1 MKKLTTKRQYVLIHI
16 VLIIIIIVALF
27 SINSLKRNYKEEV
40 GKSLK
45 TVSAVVQSAYNV
57 WIDHLKNDVEEVAA
71 YPHVVKLTEELLQS
85 PPDSLSLTDCKAL
98 LKLREFLNP
107 HLDFQNY
114 VGFFIISVEDY
125 MSYGSMRNSN
135 IGTKNLIVEAHP
147 KLLEKAKNGTFILV
161 PPIISDV
168 KLKIDSA
175 LQNELTMF
183 SGAPIKNSKGKVIA
197 ILTFR
202 INPSQDFTRIS
213 KLGRIGYSGE
223 TYAINL
229 NGFMVTESR
238 FDKDLKRIGLI
249 APDKK
254 SMKNLKITDPGE
266 NILTNYQ
273 PETVNNNL
281 PLTVAAA
288 SVLKKESDINIIGY
302 NDYRGIPVLGSWVW
316 DDEFQLGFI
325 TEIDAE
331 EALHPYHKS
340 RNIVLYMLL
349 ITIILVLLLTSIII
363 KSSRINRIKLLKI
376 NEQLEDKVKIRTKE
390 LQKLNTTK
398 DRFFSIIA
406 HDLKSPFNYLLGMT
420 RVLPNVIN
428 TMNPDKLKILILKLH
443 DSAQSAFDLLENLLI
458 WARTQQKL
466 IKILQK
472 AHDLKGIVN
481 YSVEPLLNLALN
493 KNINLT
499 NEITLDDKIFVDE
512 YMISTVIRN
521 LVSNA
526 IKFTRNNGA
535 IKIYAERKENEIVIS
550 VNDKGVGMSQEIIS
564 KLFIIGENISTSGTN
579 NETGTGLGLILCQEF
594 VTKNGGKIWAE
605 SQEGVGTTF
614 YFTVPISK

>member
-1 MKKLTTKRQYVLIHI
+1 MQGPTIKRQYVLINI
-16 VLIIIIIVALF
+16 VLIIIIVVALF
-27 SINSLKRNYKEEV
+27 SIKSLENNYKEEV

-45 TVSAVVQSAYNV
+45 TVSTVVESAYDV

-71 YPHVVKLTEELLQS
+71 YPNVVKLTKELLQC
-85 PPDSLSLTDCKAL
+85 PPDSLNLADCEAQ

-114 VGFFIISVEDY
+114 VGFFVISVEDY

-135 IGTKNLIVEAHP
+135 IGIKNLIAEAHP
-147 KLLEKAKNGTFILV
+147 ELLEKAKNGAFILI

-168 KLKIDSA
+168 KLRIDSA
-175 LQNELTMF
+175 LQNELSMF
-183 SGAPIKNSKGKVIA
+183 SGAPIKNSKGEVIA

-202 INPSQDFTRIS
+202 IDPSQDFARIS

-223 TYAINL
+223 TYAVDL
-229 NGFMVTESR
+229 KGFMVTESR
-238 FDKDLKRIGLI
+238 FNKDLEAVGLI
-249 APDKK
+249 NTKNIL
-254 SMKNLKITDPGE
+254 NLKVTDPGV
-266 NILTNYQ
+266 NILNNNQ
-273 PETVNNNL
+273 SKISNNNL
-281 PLTVAAA
+281 QLTVAAK
-288 SVLKKESDINIIGY
+288 SILKKEAGFNVIGY
-302 NDYRGIPVLGSWVW
+302 NGYRGTPVLGSWVW
-316 DDEFQLGFI
+316 NDELQLGLI

-349 ITIILVLLLTSIII
+349 ITIALVLLLTLIII
-363 KSSRINRIKLLKI
+363 RSTNKNRIQLLRI
-376 NEQLEDKVKIRTKE
+376 NEQLENKVKIRTKE
-390 LQKLNTTK
+390 LEELNATK

-420 RVLPNVIN
+420 QLLSDVMD
-428 TMNPDKLKILILKLH
+428 TMNPDKLKILISKLH

-458 WARTQQKL
+458 WARTQQKM
-466 IKILQK
+466 IQMSQES
-472 AHDLKGIVN
+472 HDLNSLVN
-481 YSVEPLLNLALN
+481 SSIKPLLNLALD
-493 KNINLT
+493 KSINLT

-521 LVSNA
+521 LVNNA
-526 IKFTRNNGA
+526 IKFTRNNGT
-535 IKIYAERKENEIVIS
+535 IKIYAERDGNEIIIS
-550 VNDKGVGMSQEIIS
+550 VNDNGIGMSEKIIS
-564 KLFIIGENISTSGTN
+564 KLFKIGEDVSISGTN

-594 VTKNGGKIWAE
+594 VTKNGGRIWAE
-605 SQEGVGTTF
+605 SQEGIGTTF